1 MNLQEYIL
9 TEIKEFSL
17 ESKVKSAQKLFK
29 GLPLTHILVVQN
41 NELLGCISEND
52 LHTIEDNTTTIA
64 DCIDFIDFFHATNTV
79 TILDLIKLFAENDC
93 NIMPVV
99 DKERRYLGYFDLSDI
114 LDIFTT
120 SPFLYGDGAVLI
132 LEKQKKDFATSEV
145 CQIVESNNAKVLG
158 IYTSNETSDV
168 IQTTLRIDTEDINEI
183 IQTFRRYNY
192 NIISEHHDDFYLQD
206 LKDRSDYLQKY
217 LNM

>member
-9 TEIKEFSL
+9 TEIREFSL
-17 ESKVKSAQKLFK
+17 EDSVKRAQKLFK
-29 GLPLTHILVVQN
+29 GLPLTHIPVVKDQQ
-41 NELLGCISEND
+41 LLGCISEND
-52 LHTIEDNTTTIA
+52 LHTIEDANTTIA
-64 DCIDFIDFFHATNTV
+64 DCVDFIDFYFSRDNV
-79 TILDLIKLFAENDC
+79 TLLDLIKLFADHDC
-93 NIMPVV
+93 NIMPVI
-99 DKERRYLGYFDLSDI
+99 DKNRRYLGYFDLSDI
-114 LDIFTT
+114 LDLFAN
-120 SPFLYGDGAVLI
+120 SPFLYGDGVVLI

-158 IYTSNETSDV
+158 LYISNETSDV
-168 IQTTLRIDTEDINEI
+168 VQVTLRFDSEDINEI

-192 NIISEHHDDFYLQD
+192 DIISEHHDDFYLQD